1 MIPKPKYDI
10 GDLVFVGTSEY
21 RTELITC
28 PSCLGSRAC
37 KVTAS
42 SGDEWDAPCGEC
54 TDGWTATG
62 KKKVHAHM
70 PLVRRLTIGSI
81 RIDTEDK
88 TPVTYMAL
96 ETGVGSGTLWDEA
109 DMSPDYET
117 AMSVAQARS
126 AKANADLNERERAS
140 AELRRKQ
147 AVRKPSYEQRRIKDL
162 ENELKAIKQRKA
174 AE

>member
-10 GDLVFVGTSEY
+10 GHRVFVGTSEY
-21 RTELITC
+21 MAELITC
-28 PSCLGSRAC
+28 PSCLGSRVC
-37 KVTAS
+37 KVTAA

-54 TDGWTATG
+54 TDGWLSTG
-62 KKKVHAHM
+62 KKKVHAYR
-70 PLVRRLTIGSI
+70 PLVRSLTIGSI

-88 TPVTYMAL
+88 APVTYMAL
-96 ETGVGSGTLWDEA
+96 ETGVGSGSLWDEA

-117 AMSVAQARS
+117 AMSVAQARA
-126 AKANADLNERERAS
+126 AKASADLNEREQAS
-140 AELRRKQ
+140 AEYRRKQ

-162 ENELKAIKQRKA
+162 EKELKAVKKRGA